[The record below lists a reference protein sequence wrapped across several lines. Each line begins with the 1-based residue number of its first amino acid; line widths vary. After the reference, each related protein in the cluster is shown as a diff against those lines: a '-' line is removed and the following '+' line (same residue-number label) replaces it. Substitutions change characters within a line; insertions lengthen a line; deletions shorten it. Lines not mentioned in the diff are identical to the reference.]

1 MYCPSVWIS
10 TAAINRSGLF
20 PLTALRSLSI
30 TERSQGRNS
39 EQDLGTGTE
48 AEAMEEDG
56 VLACFPM
63 GFSACF
69 LTAPRTT
76 SPGVVPPTVIWAL
89 PHRSTKKCTTSYP
102 QANLLGTFSQLIILS
117 K

>member
-1 MYCPSVWIS
+1 M
-10 TAAINRSGLF
+10 F
-20 PLTALRSLSI
+20 PLTALGSLSI

-76 SPGVVPPTVIWAL
+76 LCIAHRQSVTRKIHYSLACSPP
-89 PHRSTKKCTTSYP
+89 
-102 QANLLGTFSQLIILS
+102 
-117 K
+117 